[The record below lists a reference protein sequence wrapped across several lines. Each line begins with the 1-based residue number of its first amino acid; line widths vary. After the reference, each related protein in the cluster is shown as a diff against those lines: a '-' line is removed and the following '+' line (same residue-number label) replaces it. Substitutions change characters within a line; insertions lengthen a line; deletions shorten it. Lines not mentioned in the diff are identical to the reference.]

1 MRNYQSLFDQLK
13 ETALYSLTKSLPQI
27 ITKQLASSRWG
38 DLPSWLDCLD
48 SLPIIN
54 AEPIELREEVRI
66 GTRDQLTISHDQLFE
81 LLMKLHPWRKGPFR
95 LFDLEINSEWRSDFK
110 WDRVKP
116 HIQPLTGRLVLD
128 VGCGNGY
135 HCWRMLGAGAERVIG
150 IDPSVKFVCQFYAL
164 KKFASSALP
173 VDVLPV
179 RVQQM
184 PNNLKAFDTVFSMGV
199 LYHRKSPMNHLI
211 QLRDML
217 RPGGQLVLET
227 LIVEGPE
234 GFALVPE
241 DRYAQMGNVWF
252 LPSPATLSNWM
263 RKIGFINIKLVDLSV
278 TSIHEQRSTE
288 WMTYHSLK
296 DFLHPDGSGR
306 TIEGHPPPTR
316 ATIIAETS
324 H

>member
-1 MRNYQSLFDQLK
+1 MKDYQSLFDELK
-13 ETALYSLTKSLPQI
+13 GTTLDSLTKSLPQI
-27 ITKQLASSRWG
+27 VTKQLASSRWG

-48 SLPIIN
+48 SLPIIK
-54 AEPIELREEVRI
+54 AKPIELQEGVRI
-66 GTRDQLTISHDQLFE
+66 GTSDQLTISHDRLVE

-164 KKFASSALP
+164 KKFAGSGLP
-173 VDVLPV
+173 VDVFPV
-179 RVQQM
+179 GIQQM
-184 PNNLKAFDTVFSMGV
+184 PNSLKAFDTVFSMGV

-211 QLRDML
+211 QLRDIL

-252 LPSPATLSNWM
+252 LPSPATLSSWM
-263 RKIGFINIKLVDLSV
+263 RKLGFVNIKLVDISV
-278 TSIHEQRSTE
+278 TSIYEQRSTE

-306 TIEGHPPPTR
+306 TIEGHPPPMR

-324 H
+324 Y